1 MLRHGH
7 FSSRHVPKISI
18 QIKLFYYKARY
29 HQKDESKKR
38 SIEPG
43 YYVKYKHIVF
53 DLDSVLDARE
63 LNPIRGKNH
72 FPAPV
77 CSCSGIRPLIQ
88 GLKAMSYTLG
98 AVSSGESS
106 RLADFRESAIFA
118 YFSHCIDLSATSE
131 YINPVLFYLDKTGA
145 QPDETL
151 LVTSQAESL
160 QFARDAGVDCALTLW
175 NICDCTTESATYRFS
190 RPNELAVMLGKP
202 DKQHAVDPLLSWA
215 IELQFIAQ
223 AGQTYS
229 KDPFDLERFDRIREI
244 SAEIMT
250 RKSGLSM
257 GIVKELFCNE
267 SGFQTPKLDTRAA
280 IFEDGRILMVR
291 EGDKWSLPGGW
302 VDVDQSV
309 ASNTVKE
316 VREEAGLDVVPVR
329 LIAALDGNKKQDKRY
344 VYGICKLF
352 VLCVSTGGQFHEN
365 SETSESGWFSLDN
378 LPPLFTDKNTHEHIR
393 MCFLAASDEN
403 WEVLFD

>member
-1 MLRHGH
+1 M
-7 FSSRHVPKISI
+7 
-18 QIKLFYYKARY
+18 
-29 HQKDESKKR
+29 
-38 SIEPG
+38 
-43 YYVKYKHIVF
+43 KYKHVVF
-53 DLDSVLDARE
+53 DLDSVLDE
-63 LNPIRGKNH
+63 KESDPVRGKNH

-98 AVSSGESS
+98 ALSSEAGN
-106 RLADFRESAIFA
+106 RLDGFRQSAIFS
-118 YFSHCIDLSATSE
+118 YFTYSMDLSCTSGH
-131 YINPVLFYLDKTGA
+131 INPIRFYLDKTDA
-145 QPDETL
+145 QPDEML
-151 LVTSQAESL
+151 FVTSHEKGL
-160 QFARDAGVDCALTLW
+160 HFARDAGVDCALTLW
-175 NICDCTTESATYRFS
+175 NICDCSSENATYRFS
-190 RPNELAVMLGKP
+190 HPHELAVMLGKQDNQP
-202 DKQHAVDPLLSWA
+202 AVDPLLSWA

-244 SAEIMT
+244 SAEIMAT
-250 RKSGLSM
+250 KSGLSM

-280 IFEDGRILMVR
+280 IFENGRILMVR

-316 VREEAGLDVVPVR
+316 VREEAGLDVEPVR
-329 LIAALDGNKKQDKRY
+329 LIAALDGNKKQDRRY

-352 VLCVSTGGQFHEN
+352 VLCHSTGGQFHEN

-378 LPPLFTDKNTHEHIR
+378 LPPLFTDKNTEEQVR
-393 MCFLAASDEN
+393 MCFLAAADEN
-403 WEVLFD
+403 WQVLFD